1 MDLEDIA
8 KHYEK
13 MSDSQFINLITTRG
27 AGLRSEVYDLINN
40 EIKKRN
46 LNPKLFDSIEVQK
59 KEFSLE
65 EIEKY
70 AELLRKLPCPECGS
84 IDQNLNGTII
94 YTVKSFILFSIYNTD
109 YFIACPQ
116 CLNKKNNKA
125 MLSTFLLGW
134 WGFPWG
140 FFKTPLYIYRNY
152 KSKKENKWSVP
163 NNAILSYTLENIG
176 KIEAYKDNKQKLIN
190 IINS

>member
-94 YTVKSFILFSIYNTD
+94 YTVKSFILFSINNTD

-152 KSKKENKWSVP
+152 KSKEENKWSVP

>member
-13 MSDSQFINLITTRG
+13 MSDSQFINLITTRS
-27 AGLRSEVYDLINN
+27 AGLRPEVYDLINN

-46 LNPKLFDSIEVQK
+46 LNPQLFDSIMVQN
-59 KEFSLE
+59 KEFSIE
-65 EIEKY
+65 EIEEY
-70 AELLRKLPCPECGS
+70 ANLLRNLPCPGCGS
-84 IDQNLNGTII
+84 IDQKLNGTITHTI
-94 YTVKSFILFSIYNTD
+94 KSFILFSIYNAN
-109 YFIACPQ
+109 YFIACPK

-125 MLSTFLLGW
+125 MLSTSLLGW

-152 KSKKENKWSVP
+152 KNKKENKWSNP

-176 KIEAYKDNKQKLIN
+176 KIEAYKDNKKMLIN

>member
-46 LNPKLFDSIEVQK
+46 LNPKLFDSVEVQK

>member
-27 AGLRSEVYDLINN
+27 AGLRSEFYDLINN

>member
-46 LNPKLFDSIEVQK
+46 LNPKLFDSIKVQK

-84 IDQNLNGTII
+84 IGQNLNGTII

-134 WGFPWG
+134 
-140 FFKTPLYIYRNY
+140 
-152 KSKKENKWSVP
+152 
-163 NNAILSYTLENIG
+163 
-176 KIEAYKDNKQKLIN
+176 
-190 IINS
+190 